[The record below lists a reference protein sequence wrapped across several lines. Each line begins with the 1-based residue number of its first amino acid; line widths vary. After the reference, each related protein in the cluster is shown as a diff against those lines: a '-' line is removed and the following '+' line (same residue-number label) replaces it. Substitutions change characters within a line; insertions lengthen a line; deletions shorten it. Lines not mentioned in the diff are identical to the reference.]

1 MNFRIG
7 IGFAPGSGD
16 LLIKKANKDNIGKE
30 VILYDRGAMND
41 STGDRGWIEES
52 GVSIFQKMGNI
63 SLFDTGYTEE
73 YAEKI
78 DKDVLSD
85 ERLHFY
91 DRETKKELWNKNIG
105 EESPIIFPDG
115 LSVIIYGYE
124 SGSFRVYDRQGKK
137 VFDQK
142 PRCRNQRN

>member
-1 MNFRIG
+1 MKSNVKKSIIAFFTLIGVLMSWVTFADALDVKLLWKKEFMNFRIG

-63 SLFDTGYTEE
+63 SLLIQD
-73 YAEKI
+73 I
-78 DKDVLSD
+78 
-85 ERLHFY
+85 R
-91 DRETKKELWNKNIG
+91 KNM
-105 EESPIIFPDG
+105 PK
-115 LSVIIYGYE
+115 
-124 SGSFRVYDRQGKK
+124 R
-137 VFDQK
+137 
-142 PRCRNQRN
+142 